1 METRQVVFQ
10 TAFFG
15 VSVVIAEDKGPQS
28 QWAVVLLSLFTS
40 DGFSFSTLYT
50 RVLCKVYDG

>member
-1 METRQVVFQ
+1 METRQVFFQ

-15 VSVVIAEDKGPQS
+15 VSVVIAEDKGLQS
-28 QWAVVLLSLFTS
+28 QWAVVFLSLFTS
-40 DGFSFSTLYT
+40 DGFFSTLYT

>member
-15 VSVVIAEDKGPQS
+15 VSVVIAEDKGLQS
-28 QWAVVLLSLFTS
+28 QWALVLLSLFNS
-40 DGFSFSTLYT
+40 DGFSFIYFIYESF
-50 RVLCKVYDG
+50 V